1 MLGAD
6 IGFDHSVEN
15 SGAYDL
21 AIKGNQF
28 PDWSEPGI
36 VWVMQDENGDG
47 EPNDT
52 WCELKGSLYEAEG
65 YVRDYA
71 VTCCKGGIYEPII
84 W

>member
-1 MLGAD
+1 MV
-6 IGFDHSVEN
+6 GFDHSVEN
-15 SGAYDL
+15 SGAYYL
-21 AIKGNQF
+21 SIKGNQF

-71 VTCCKGGIYEPII
+71 VTCCK
-84 W
+84 

>member
-1 MLGAD
+1 MV
-6 IGFDHSVEN
+6 GFDHSVEN

-47 EPNDT
+47 EPTTLGANLREVFTRRKDM
-52 WCELKGSLYEAEG
+52 S
-65 YVRDYA
+65 
-71 VTCCKGGIYEPII
+71 GITL
-84 W
+84 